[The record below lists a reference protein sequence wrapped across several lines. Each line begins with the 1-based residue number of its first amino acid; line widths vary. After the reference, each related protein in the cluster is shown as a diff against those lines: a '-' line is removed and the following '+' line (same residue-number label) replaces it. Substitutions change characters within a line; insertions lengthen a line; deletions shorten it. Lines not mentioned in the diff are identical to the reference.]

1 MNLNE
6 RITLMVKLDEY
17 LKEESAELKAVKEKA
32 FQKNKWFTP
41 AFIDFSFHQISK
53 HYLDKNKL
61 EDWIEYY
68 HIDDNIQP
76 QKVGVIMAGNIP
88 LVGFHDFLC
97 VFITG
102 HYQFIK
108 LSDKDDILLKH
119 LIEKMIEWQPVVSEF
134 VNISQLLKDC
144 DAYIATGSNNSA
156 RYFNYYFGK
165 FPSIIRKNK
174 TSVAVITGNET
185 AEDLTC
191 LADDVFIYFG
201 LGCRNVTKI
210 LVPKQYEFEKM
221 LEVFKKYD
229 YFSDITSY
237 RNNYD
242 YNLALLIMNN
252 KFYMSTPAIILS
264 ENDNDFSPISVL
276 HYSYY
281 QDKKEIEPILKSDEN
296 IQCIVGPDFIPFGKA
311 QEPGLFDYAD
321 GIDTIQFLL
330 SL

>member
-6 RITLMVKLDEY
+6 RITLMVKLGEY

-32 FQKNKWFTP
+32 SQKNKWFTP
-41 AFIDFSFHQISK
+41 AFIDFSFHQIST

-119 LIEKMIEWQPVVSEF
+119 LIEKMIEWQPAVSAF
-134 VNISQLLKDC
+134 INTSQLLKDC

-156 RYFNYYFGK
+156 RYFHYYFGK

-185 AEDLTC
+185 TEDLRC
-191 LADDVFIYFG
+191 LADDVFVYFG

-210 LVPKQYEFEKM
+210 FVPQQYNFEEM
-221 LEVFKKYD
+221 LKTFTKYND
-229 YFSDITSY
+229 FADITSY

-252 KFYMSTPAIILS
+252 KFYMSNPAIILS
-264 ENDNDFSPISVL
+264 ENENDFSPVSVL
-276 HYSYY
+276 HYSFYD
-281 QDKKEIEPILKSDEN
+281 DKSEVEQSLKDDEN
-296 IQCIVGPDFIPFGKA
+296 IQCIVGADFIPFGKA

-330 SL
+330 SV